1 MNALR
6 VLSCAAWLLA
16 MVPAGISG
24 QANSGV
30 GRVFGT
36 VSASDTGRPLADA
49 LVELRVDDN
58 GVERSTS
65 ARTDSTG
72 AFEFRNLTPGRAFV
86 VVAMAARYLTW
97 GFGQRQPDGLPTRL
111 TLLAGQERDVSIV
124 LPRLGAISGRVLDPF
139 GDPLPGVGVYLF
151 READVHGFRRMV
163 AAGRPVEPRPTNDLG
178 QFRLDGLPPADY
190 YLAVLSGTLN
200 ASPRFNTT
208 NELGGFVP
216 TYFPG
221 VTSVEDAGRI
231 RLGLAEQLN
240 DLTVTAVP
248 GRMVRVSGRVV
259 DSRGQ
264 PLARALMAITPAVA
278 SSLSPAIAGRT
289 QAAEDGSFTF
299 SDVPLGSYVVQAR
312 SLGTTD
318 AFTGEFGWTKVT
330 VSGSDL
336 VDQVVSTTGP
346 STVSGRVVFSQEPSP
361 SKEAISEL
369 RSLFSLRITAAVA
382 ALEFDPVIPI
392 ASGDPPSSMDS
403 DGTFRI
409 RDLWG
414 RRVIRVTSSSAW
426 IVEKIS
432 IGGKDVTDTPLEFNG
447 REIAGAEIVL
457 TKRSASVDGRVTGDD
472 GKPAECRV
480 IVFAA
485 DSDLWTPH
493 SRFVASALSG
503 RDGAFT
509 LDGLPPGNYLAVA
522 VPQRVVAPTTRTVL
536 QDLRS
541 LAMSIV
547 LPEGRTR
554 DLALALVVP

>member
-1 MNALR
+1 MNALG

-16 MVPAGISG
+16 IAPAGISG
-24 QANSGV
+24 QANPDV
-30 GRVFGT
+30 VRVFGT

-49 LVELRVDDN
+49 LVELRVDDD
-58 GVERSTS
+58 GVERLTS

-72 AFEFRNLTPGRAFV
+72 AFEFRNLTPGRPFV

-97 GFGQRQPDGLPTRL
+97 GFGQRQPDGSPTRL

-151 READVHGFRRMV
+151 REAEVHGFRRMV

-178 QFRLDGLPPADY
+178 QFRLDGLPPGDY

-278 SSLSPAIAGRT
+278 SSLTPAIAGRT

-299 SDVPLGSYVVQAR
+299 ADVPLGSYVVQAR

-318 AFTGEFGWTKVT
+318 AFTGEFGWTRVT

-346 STVSGRVVFSQEPSP
+346 SSVSGRVVFSHELSP
-361 SKEAISEL
+361 PKEAISEL
-369 RSLFSLRITAAVA
+369 RDLFSLRVTAATA
-382 ALEFDPVIPI
+382 ELGFDPVIPI
-392 ASGDPPSSMDS
+392 ASGDPPSRIDS
-403 DGTFRI
+403 DGTFQI
-409 RDLWG
+409 RELWG
-414 RRVIRVTSSSAW
+414 RRLIRVSSRTPW

-432 IGGKDVTDTPLEFNG
+432 VGGKDVTDTPLEFNG
-447 REIAGAEIVL
+447 RHFTGVEIVL
-457 TKRSASVDGRVTGDD
+457 TKRSASVSGRVTDANGD
-472 GKPAECRV
+472 PIEARV
-480 IVFAA
+480 VVFPS
-485 DSDLWTPH
+485 DSDSWTAH
-493 SRFVASALSG
+493 SRFVAAVSAG
-503 RDGAFT
+503 RDGTFVVN
-509 LDGLPPGNYLAVA
+509 GLPPGSYLAVA
-522 VPQRVVAPTTRTVL
+522 VSMRAIAPTSRTFL
-536 QDLRS
+536 QDVRGRATPL
-541 LAMSIV
+541 V
-547 LPEGRTR
+547 LPEGSTR
-554 DLALALVVP
+554 DIVLALVVR